1 MYLDAAALRASQ
13 NYALLTSLVVPRP
26 IAWVSTQS
34 TTGTHNLAPF
44 SYFSGIGSDPPM
56 ISISIADKV
65 IHGGAD
71 ADNANSI
78 NRAIRKDTLRNIEET
93 GIFCINLVEEMHLTS
108 MNQTSADYATDVDEF
123 GIVGLPKETC
133 QQIPCVRIKSARA
146 ALECRLLEIHRY
158 GRRQTTNLVI
168 GEIVGFYLDESILSA
183 KNTEQKNQNEYTVD
197 MQQLRPVARL
207 GQTWFATLGQHIS
220 LSRPKV

>member
-56 ISISIADKV
+56 ISISIADKI

-71 ADNANSI
+71 ANTGANTS
-78 NRAIRKDTLRNIEET
+78 ATRKDTLRNIEET
-93 GIFCINLVEEMHLTS
+93 GVFCINLVEEMHLTS
-108 MNQTSADYATDVDEF
+108 MNQTSADYAVDVDEF
-123 GIVGLPKETC
+123 GIVGLPKEVC
-133 QQIPCVRIKSARA
+133 QQIPCVRIQSARA

-183 KNTEQKNQNEYTVD
+183 QNTEQKNHNEYTVD

-207 GQTWFATLGQHIS
+207 GQTWFATLGQYIS